1 MNRPD
6 LTAEKFIHNP
16 FVEGKTMYC
25 TGDLARW
32 RADGEIEY
40 LGRIDTQVKIRG
52 LRIELG
58 EIESVMSSFE
68 GIHLTAV
75 TDKRDENNR
84 QYLVG
89 YYTADTE
96 IDEKALRQYLS
107 EKLPKYMVPNFFIH
121 LDNMPMTAS
130 GKTDRKNLPLPD
142 FSNNTEEYVAPVT
155 DTEKALAEIWTD
167 ILHFDGI
174 GRNSDFIECGGD
186 SLAAITMLAEI
197 EEKIG
202 IYAELK
208 MIMEHTVL
216 SDLAECIDNSERKS
230 ESIPT
235 LHAKEYILTPQ
246 QKAIYLACQKD
257 KSSLIYN
264 MPMFISLADNADIA
278 ALKEK
283 IRESYK
289 KHSVLR
295 TAIAVRNDEIIGVID
310 DEAELIFEQFNS
322 RKDFVRPFD
331 LSKAPL
337 IHVGFGEGGIAID
350 IHHIAGDGESLN
362 IILDKIFNGTE
373 ISETVSYADYAEY
386 INHKLESGEF
396 SEHKNY
402 FKNALHVD
410 MEPLELPKA
419 TNSGNTETNYTY
431 ILNNESVNAVKDFAK
446 TYDLTETCAY
456 LALYGILMS
465 EFANKQQ
472 VVTSIILSN
481 RMHSET
487 RYTCGMFVNTIP
499 LVLDINPEL
508 TLGNYA
514 EQLNN
519 SLLDIYKYQELPFLE
534 ICEAAGIKDKNV
546 INSTFVYQPGEMKIN
561 GLDPEYIDTY
571 THKMDFSF
579 QVIPQSDGSCKVML
593 EYNNSKYDKFL
604 MERLAVGYEQL
615 ISQIKA
621 NKKLKEL
628 EVMGK
633 AEYQQVV
640 YSFNNTSVDYPRD
653 KCVHEL
659 FTEQAAKTP
668 DKIALVF
675 EDKQFTYKLLDEM
688 SNSLAHYLREKGIK
702 PNDIV
707 PIITKR
713 SWHIVVAMIAVFKAG
728 GAYMPIDPN
737 YPIERIQYMIDE
749 ADSKLALTYGYEKSI
764 NIRTVSLEVFDFG
777 SNISTIEKI
786 NTPED
791 TCYVIFTSGSTGKP
805 KGVLLK
811 HSGLVNFANSNNVF
825 HKTVFENCSN
835 VLAIGAFTFD
845 ISVVEIFQPLL
856 NGDCIVIADDDTA
869 NSSECMAEV
878 MIKNEIDLLH
888 TTPTRLSYYL
898 DNEKFREAAANLKV
912 ILSAGEAF
920 STELFN
926 KIRNCTDAK
935 IYNGYGPT
943 ETTVGCSFVEVTK
956 PNEITIGKPI
966 SNVQIYIL
974 NRNGKP
980 CPIGVAGELC
990 IAGAGVGKGYLKR
1003 PELTAERF
1011 VSNPFIEGGRM
1022 YKSGDL
1028 ARWKADGEIEY
1039 LGRIDTQVKIRGLR
1053 IELGEIESVMCS
1065 FNGIKMSAATDKR
1078 DSNGRQY
1085 LVGYYTSD
1093 EYVDEKLLREFLSSK
1108 LPKYMVPNYFM
1119 RLDEIPMTVS
1129 GKTDRKALPVPSLT
1143 ASISEYVEPSNDIEK
1158 TLCEIAAELLNYE
1171 KVSINDDFFELG
1183 GDSLKAIEYTAE
1195 ASDKGIVFDLQAV
1208 FEHPTIAELSKH
1220 ISENTMN
1227 SPEYFKSDFDK
1238 FSDILAENKNANDF
1252 APQYTSLG
1260 NILITGV
1267 TGYLGAHILDSL
1279 MRHETGKIYCLVRS
1293 NSPHDRRGRWPQ
1305 MLNYY
1310 FGEKYKGEIGKRI
1323 IPIVGDIIDENL
1335 SETLSVDIQTVIH
1348 AAATVKHFGEYD
1360 YFYSVNVKGTENVLA
1375 YAKKKKA
1382 KFMFVSTVSVSG
1394 SNLTV
1399 KGTGTEIFRES
1410 DLFIGQNLS
1419 NVYIR
1424 SKFEA
1429 ERLVLGAKLEGFD
1442 CKIFRVGNL
1451 TNRYSDG
1458 VFQQNYKE
1466 NAFLRRMKPFI
1477 DLKAYPFEI
1486 ADSSVEFS
1494 PVDYTAEAIV
1504 KLAEYTGEKYTV
1516 FHVNDPKQISY
1527 GHLMEM
1533 LRCSEYTVDPVNSED
1548 FVRLLSSEKDT
1559 AYDSVKNDLNEMKA
1573 MSEFVKVQSDSSFT
1587 ETLLSKIGF
1596 EWCEISQQY
1605 IDMYVKHFNNLNY
1618 WNTNGGKS

>member
-1 MNRPD
+1 MYS
-6 LTAEKFIHNP
+6 LTTPQKNIWNLQKFYSDSSISNISGMLTFDKLLDTDMLEKAVNIFVKEQNGIRLRFTEKGRDVYQYVTEYEYINIPVKLFGSIDEARDFFVSDSFTPFCMTDSPMYRFYIFITPEKSGVYPCFSHLISDAWTLSI
-16 FVEGKTMYC
+16 FC
-25 TGDLARW
+25 R
-32 RADGEIEY
+32 
-40 LGRIDTQVKIRG
+40 
-52 LRIELG
+52 
-58 EIESVMSSFE
+58 SVMENYSLLRD
-68 GIHLTAV
+68 GQDII
-75 TDKRDENNR
+75 DKNISYLDYVQSEEKYMNSQRFVKDNDYWNNR
-84 QYLVG
+84 FISKPELIKIKPCCEESK
-89 YYTADTE
+89 TA
-96 IDEKALRQYLS
+96 KAKRIT
-107 EKLPKYMVPNFFIH
+107 NI
-121 LDNMPMTAS
+121 LD
-130 GKTDRKNLPLPD
+130 KTTSSDLKNWCSD
-142 FSNNTEEYVAPVT
+142 
-155 DTEKALAEIWTD
+155 
-167 ILHFDGI
+167 
-174 GRNSDFIECGGD
+174 NSC
-186 SLAAITMLAEI
+186 SLA
-197 EEKIG
+197 
-202 IYAELK
+202 
-208 MIMEHTVL
+208 VL
-216 SDLAECIDNSERKS
+216 FEA
-230 ESIPT
+230 
-235 LHAKEYILTPQ
+235 AMF
-246 QKAIYLACQKD
+246 IYLHRINEHENEVFIGVPVLNRSTHQEKEIAG
-257 KSSLIYN
+257 
-264 MPMFISLADNADIA
+264 MFISTMPLGVNVSDSDTIHSLCDKISYAHREMFRHQKFPYSEILKIVREKHDFYGNLYDVMVSYQNARVDSSANIKYSTEWLHNGYSEIPLSLHIDDRDDSAALTVNMDYQVDVFSSQEAKLLFDRLLYILYQITADNS
-278 ALKEK
+278 L
-283 IRESYK
+283 
-289 KHSVLR
+289 SV
-295 TAIAVRNDEIIGVID
+295 
-310 DEAELIFEQFNS
+310 S
-322 RKDFVRPFD
+322 
-331 LSKAPL
+331 
-337 IHVGFGEGGIAID
+337 
-350 IHHIAGDGESLN
+350 
-362 IILDKIFNGTE
+362 E
-373 ISETVSYADYAEY
+373 ISLVTKEEY
-386 INHKLESGEF
+386 DMVIYDFNDT
-396 SEHKNY
+396 
-402 FKNALHVD
+402 HV
-410 MEPLELPKA
+410 E
-419 TNSGNTETNYTY
+419 
-431 ILNNESVNAVKDFAK
+431 
-446 TYDLTETCAY
+446 
-456 LALYGILMS
+456 
-465 EFANKQQ
+465 
-472 VVTSIILSN
+472 
-481 RMHSET
+481 
-487 RYTCGMFVNTIP
+487 
-499 LVLDINPEL
+499 
-508 TLGNYA
+508 
-514 EQLNN
+514 
-519 SLLDIYKYQELPFLE
+519 
-534 ICEAAGIKDKNV
+534 
-546 INSTFVYQPGEMKIN
+546 
-561 GLDPEYIDTY
+561 
-571 THKMDFSF
+571 
-579 QVIPQSDGSCKVML
+579 
-593 EYNNSKYDKFL
+593 
-604 MERLAVGYEQL
+604 
-615 ISQIKA
+615 
-621 NKKLKEL
+621 
-628 EVMGK
+628 
-633 AEYQQVV
+633 
-640 YSFNNTSVDYPRD
+640 YPRD
-653 KCVHEL
+653 KCAHEL
-659 FTEQAAKTP
+659 ITDRTLKYSDNT
-668 DKIALVF
+668 ALI
-675 EDKQFTYKLLDEM
+675 DRNNAFTYKQLGEM

-737 YPIERIQYMIDE
+737 YPIDRIQYMIDE
-749 ADSKLALTYGYEKSI
+749 ADSKLALTYGFDKSI
-764 NIRTVSLEVFDFG
+764 NIDTVSLVDFDFG
-777 SNISTIEKI
+777 SNISPIENV

-791 TCYVIFTSGSTGKP
+791 ICYVIFTSGSTGKP

-811 HSGLVNFANSNNVF
+811 HSGLVNFANSDNVF
-825 HKTVFENCSN
+825 HNAVFENCSN

-856 NGDCIVIADDDTA
+856 NGDCIVIADDDTV

-878 MIKNEIDLLH
+878 MIKNKIDLLH

-898 DNEKFREAAANLKV
+898 DNKKFREAALNLKV

-920 STELFN
+920 STKLFN

-1028 ARWKADGEIEY
+1028 ARWKADSEIEY

-1477 DLKAYPFEI
+1477 DLKAYPVEI

-1548 FVRLLSSEKDT
+1548 FVRLLSSEKYT

>member
-1 MNRPD
+1 MYS
-6 LTAEKFIHNP
+6 LTTPQKNIWNLQKFYSDSSISNISGMLTFDKLLDTDMLEKAVNKFVKEQNGIRLRFTEKGRDVYQYVTEYEYINIPVKSFGSINKARNFFASDSHTP
-16 FVEGKTMYC
+16 FCMTDSPMYRFYIFVTPEKSGVYPC
-25 TGDLARW
+25 FSHLISDAWTLSIFCR
-32 RADGEIEY
+32 
-40 LGRIDTQVKIRG
+40 
-52 LRIELG
+52 
-58 EIESVMSSFE
+58 SVMENYS
-68 GIHLTAV
+68 LL
-75 TDKRDENNR
+75 RDG
-84 QYLVG
+84 Q
-89 YYTADTE
+89 
-96 IDEKALRQYLS
+96 
-107 EKLPKYMVPNFFIH
+107 
-121 LDNMPMTAS
+121 
-130 GKTDRKNLPLPD
+130 
-142 FSNNTEEYVAPVT
+142 
-155 DTEKALAEIWTD
+155 D
-167 ILHFDGI
+167 I
-174 GRNSDFIECGGD
+174 
-186 SLAAITMLAEI
+186 
-197 EEKIG
+197 
-202 IYAELK
+202 
-208 MIMEHTVL
+208 
-216 SDLAECIDNSERKS
+216 IDNSISYLDYVQS
-230 ESIPT
+230 EEKYMNSQKFVKDSDYWNNKFISKPELT
-235 LHAKEYILTPQ
+235 KIKPCCEESKTAKAKRITNILDKNTSADL
-246 QKAIYLACQKD
+246 KNWCSDNSCSLAVLFEAAMFIYLHRINEHGNEVFIGVPVLNRSTHHEKEIAG
-257 KSSLIYN
+257 
-264 MPMFISLADNADIA
+264 MFISTMPLGVNVSDSDTIHSLCDKISYAHREMFRHQKFPYSEILKIVREKHDFYGNLYDVMVSYQNASVDSSANINYSTEWLHNGYSEIPLALHIDDRDDSAALTVNMDYQVDVFSSQEAKLLFDRLLYILYQITADNS
-278 ALKEK
+278 L
-283 IRESYK
+283 
-289 KHSVLR
+289 SV
-295 TAIAVRNDEIIGVID
+295 
-310 DEAELIFEQFNS
+310 S
-322 RKDFVRPFD
+322 
-331 LSKAPL
+331 
-337 IHVGFGEGGIAID
+337 
-350 IHHIAGDGESLN
+350 
-362 IILDKIFNGTE
+362 E
-373 ISETVSYADYAEY
+373 ISLVTKEEY
-386 INHKLESGEF
+386 DMVIYDFNDT
-396 SEHKNY
+396 
-402 FKNALHVD
+402 HV
-410 MEPLELPKA
+410 E
-419 TNSGNTETNYTY
+419 
-431 ILNNESVNAVKDFAK
+431 
-446 TYDLTETCAY
+446 
-456 LALYGILMS
+456 
-465 EFANKQQ
+465 
-472 VVTSIILSN
+472 
-481 RMHSET
+481 
-487 RYTCGMFVNTIP
+487 
-499 LVLDINPEL
+499 
-508 TLGNYA
+508 
-514 EQLNN
+514 
-519 SLLDIYKYQELPFLE
+519 
-534 ICEAAGIKDKNV
+534 
-546 INSTFVYQPGEMKIN
+546 
-561 GLDPEYIDTY
+561 
-571 THKMDFSF
+571 
-579 QVIPQSDGSCKVML
+579 
-593 EYNNSKYDKFL
+593 
-604 MERLAVGYEQL
+604 
-615 ISQIKA
+615 
-621 NKKLKEL
+621 
-628 EVMGK
+628 
-633 AEYQQVV
+633 
-640 YSFNNTSVDYPRD
+640 YPRD
-653 KCVHEL
+653 KCAHEL
-659 FTEQAAKTP
+659 ITDRTLKYSDNT
-668 DKIALVF
+668 ALI
-675 EDKQFTYKLLDEM
+675 DRNNAFTYKQLDEM

-737 YPIERIQYMIDE
+737 YPMDRIQYMIDE
-749 ADSKLALTYGYEKSI
+749 ADSKLALTYGFDKSK
-764 NIRTVSLEVFDFG
+764 NIDTVSLVDFDFG
-777 SNISTIEKI
+777 SNISPIENV

-791 TCYVIFTSGSTGKP
+791 ICYVIFTSGSTGKP

-811 HSGLVNFANSNNVF
+811 HSGLVNFANSDNVF
-825 HKTVFENCSN
+825 HKAVFENCSN

-856 NGDCIVIADDDTA
+856 NGDCIVIADDDTV

-878 MIKNEIDLLH
+878 MIKNKIDLLH

-898 DNEKFREAAANLKV
+898 DNKKFREAALNLKV

-920 STELFN
+920 STKLFN

-1028 ARWKADGEIEY
+1028 ARWKADSEIEY

-1119 RLDEIPMTVS
+1119 RFDEIPMTVS

-1143 ASISEYVEPSNDIEK
+1143 ASILEYVEPSNDIEK

-1335 SETLSVDIQTVIH
+1335 SETLPVDIQTVIH

-1429 ERLVLGAKLEGFD
+1429 ERIVLGAKLEGFD

-1477 DLKAYPFEI
+1477 DLKAYPVEI

>member
-1 MNRPD
+1 MYS
-6 LTAEKFIHNP
+6 LTTPQKNIWNLQKFYSDSSISNISGMLTFDKLLDTDMLEKAVNIFVKEQNGIRLRFTEKGRDVYQYVTEYEYINIPVKLFGSIDEARDFFVSDSFTPFCMTDSPMYRFYIFITPEKSGVYPCFSHLISDAWTLSI
-16 FVEGKTMYC
+16 FC
-25 TGDLARW
+25 R
-32 RADGEIEY
+32 
-40 LGRIDTQVKIRG
+40 
-52 LRIELG
+52 
-58 EIESVMSSFE
+58 SVMENYSLLRD
-68 GIHLTAV
+68 GQDII
-75 TDKRDENNR
+75 DKNISYLDYVQSEEKYMNSQRFVKDNDYWNNR
-84 QYLVG
+84 FISKPELIKIKPCCEESK
-89 YYTADTE
+89 TA
-96 IDEKALRQYLS
+96 KAKRIT
-107 EKLPKYMVPNFFIH
+107 NI
-121 LDNMPMTAS
+121 LD
-130 GKTDRKNLPLPD
+130 KTTSSDLKNWCSD
-142 FSNNTEEYVAPVT
+142 
-155 DTEKALAEIWTD
+155 
-167 ILHFDGI
+167 
-174 GRNSDFIECGGD
+174 NSC
-186 SLAAITMLAEI
+186 SLA
-197 EEKIG
+197 
-202 IYAELK
+202 
-208 MIMEHTVL
+208 VL
-216 SDLAECIDNSERKS
+216 FEA
-230 ESIPT
+230 
-235 LHAKEYILTPQ
+235 AMF
-246 QKAIYLACQKD
+246 IYLHRINEHENEVFIGVPVLNRSTHQEKEIAG
-257 KSSLIYN
+257 
-264 MPMFISLADNADIA
+264 MFISTMPLGVNVSDSDTIHSLCDKISYAHREMFRHQKFPYSEILKIVREKHDFYGNLYDVMVSYQNARVDSSANIKYSTEWLHNGYSEIPLSLHIDDRDDSAALTVNMDYQVDVFSSQEAKLLFDRLLYILYQITADNS
-278 ALKEK
+278 L
-283 IRESYK
+283 
-289 KHSVLR
+289 SV
-295 TAIAVRNDEIIGVID
+295 
-310 DEAELIFEQFNS
+310 S
-322 RKDFVRPFD
+322 
-331 LSKAPL
+331 
-337 IHVGFGEGGIAID
+337 
-350 IHHIAGDGESLN
+350 
-362 IILDKIFNGTE
+362 E
-373 ISETVSYADYAEY
+373 ISLVTKEEY
-386 INHKLESGEF
+386 DMVIYDFNDT
-396 SEHKNY
+396 
-402 FKNALHVD
+402 HV
-410 MEPLELPKA
+410 E
-419 TNSGNTETNYTY
+419 
-431 ILNNESVNAVKDFAK
+431 
-446 TYDLTETCAY
+446 
-456 LALYGILMS
+456 
-465 EFANKQQ
+465 
-472 VVTSIILSN
+472 
-481 RMHSET
+481 
-487 RYTCGMFVNTIP
+487 
-499 LVLDINPEL
+499 
-508 TLGNYA
+508 
-514 EQLNN
+514 
-519 SLLDIYKYQELPFLE
+519 
-534 ICEAAGIKDKNV
+534 
-546 INSTFVYQPGEMKIN
+546 
-561 GLDPEYIDTY
+561 
-571 THKMDFSF
+571 
-579 QVIPQSDGSCKVML
+579 
-593 EYNNSKYDKFL
+593 
-604 MERLAVGYEQL
+604 
-615 ISQIKA
+615 
-621 NKKLKEL
+621 
-628 EVMGK
+628 
-633 AEYQQVV
+633 
-640 YSFNNTSVDYPRD
+640 YPRD
-653 KCVHEL
+653 KCAHEL
-659 FTEQAAKTP
+659 ITDRTLKYSDNT
-668 DKIALVF
+668 ALI
-675 EDKQFTYKLLDEM
+675 DRNNAFTYKQLGEM

-737 YPIERIQYMIDE
+737 YPIDRIQYMIDE
-749 ADSKLALTYGYEKSI
+749 ADSKLALTYGFDKSI
-764 NIRTVSLEVFDFG
+764 NIDTVSLVDFDFG
-777 SNISTIEKI
+777 SNISPIENV

-791 TCYVIFTSGSTGKP
+791 ICYVIFTSGSTGKP

-811 HSGLVNFANSNNVF
+811 HSGLVNFANSDNVF
-825 HKTVFENCSN
+825 HNAVFENCSN

-856 NGDCIVIADDDTA
+856 NGDCIVIADDDTV

-878 MIKNEIDLLH
+878 MIKNKIDLLH

-898 DNEKFREAAANLKV
+898 DNKKFREAALNLKV

-920 STELFN
+920 STKLFN

-1028 ARWKADGEIEY
+1028 ARWKADSEIEY

-1477 DLKAYPFEI
+1477 DLKAYPVEI

-1548 FVRLLSSEKDT
+1548 FVRLLSSEKYT

-1596 EWCEISQQY
+1596 KWCEISQQY